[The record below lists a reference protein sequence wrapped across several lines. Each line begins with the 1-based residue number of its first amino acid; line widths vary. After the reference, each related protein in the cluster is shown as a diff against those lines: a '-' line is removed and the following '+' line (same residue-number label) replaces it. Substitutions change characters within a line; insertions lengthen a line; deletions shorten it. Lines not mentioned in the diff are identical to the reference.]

1 MAGWIDVVHCPNP
14 LRPVADRRVRR
25 VLLTGTDTVESIVKR
40 LGLQATP
47 LAASLNM
54 VTVPR
59 KRWHKKRVRTTD
71 TLILMQCAAGVET
84 GLLGAKILMNAAWY
98 EIAATALLT
107 FLTSDLVIGLAL
119 TMVANA
125 IMSNKGGKSGSQES
139 SPATYSIDGGS
150 NSIRPYEPL
159 PLVLGEHQ
167 VFPDYGSRPYTEF
180 VPDETTT
187 RIVVNGTASYK
198 VYDVPPFTFPEWPES
213 AVPGEPWTLIV
224 EDEYTAWYGD
234 NAPRTY
240 RRDDDMTIEAPH
252 TFVVRVSPPNGQ
264 SATIRINDWES
275 YQRDLDDG
283 SRWPDTRKWESLTPT
298 REAIEFYGYWY
309 TDHTERLVSIFNFGF
324 GDLTITNPRVG
335 SNDLG
340 LLKAWQRSDSYVV
353 PGQGDRTYLSGFTSP
368 DWPTN
373 EFPTNVESVDGG
385 KLEQRANIENG
396 GWIVREGA
404 QACGYVQIDIAGRLF
419 RQSTSG
425 IKNLSCTLE
434 MQYQV
439 EGQTGWTDFP
449 FSPYTLTNGF
459 MAVLRK
465 TFTANLGVP
474 IKRVQ
479 VRRVTPEETDAN
491 RVSDLECSRVKW
503 FRSETA
509 LYPAQRRLGLLI
521 NATGQLSGRLE
532 RFSAFVQAKHWIW
545 SSTAPWTE
553 GVYPGDGQAPW
564 FWGPTTNPAW
574 LFLYYAR
581 GGFLNA
587 AAAPG
592 YLGWQGWIDRP
603 DASNG
608 ARLFGAGLTNDRID
622 YAALVAWGRFC
633 DLHGLQCRMVI
644 DARRSAGEVLDDIAA
659 AGRASKTW
667 ATGKLS
673 VVWEEAGQPA
683 VAGFGM
689 PNILAGTFN
698 IAYDTDDTID
708 EFGLQYTRSDADY
721 AADTVYATVPG
732 VSLPVNQRME
742 NAAFAM
748 PRSLAQRLVNLLA
761 ASKFFHRRRISWES
775 NIEALAV
782 QRGDVVRL
790 THDLTAWA
798 YSGRLLGLRAETK
811 VVAESLEAKFI
822 VELTLSCPVENPG
835 GSPEFY
841 LWVRRPSGVWVS
853 VQVVPP
859 ATRTNTVEVLTPW
872 GLADAPGILSG
883 SLDDLNEVSDY
894 PDSIPEDWMFLAGPT
909 PTPGKRVRI
918 VAMEPANQ
926 RRVKIT
932 ARDEYEEFFPMEW
945 GTSGAPLPPSG
956 EARVARAYNLAA
968 LPQEDGGTRLAWELD
983 AAHGALVT
991 VRVNQGPEQQ
1001 VPITGQMAVVGYE
1014 LFLPAYPAGTRLDIH
1029 VLPVAAGTPVAIQ
1042 GDELTITV

>member
-1 MAGWIDVVHCPNP
+1 MAGWIDVVHCTNP

-25 VLLTGTDTVESIVKR
+25 VLLTGSDTVESIVKR

-47 LAASLNM
+47 LAVSLNM

-59 KRWHKKRVRTTD
+59 RRWHKKRVRTTD
-71 TLILMQCAAGVET
+71 TLILMQCAAGVEA

-125 IMSNKGGKSGSQES
+125 IMSNKGAKGSSQES

-150 NSIRPYEPL
+150 NSLRPYEPL
-159 PLVLGEHQ
+159 LLVLGEHQ
-167 VFPDYGSRPYTEF
+167 VFADYGSRPFTEF

-187 RIVVNGTASYK
+187 RIVVNESASYK
-198 VYDVPPFTFPEWPES
+198 VYDVPTFTLTPDFPNPPIPS
-213 AVPGEPWTLIV
+213 EPWTQIAADDYML
-224 EDEYTAWYGD
+224 WYGD

-240 RRDDDMTIEAPH
+240 QRQDGNTIEAPH
-252 TFVVRVSPPNGQ
+252 TFIVRVPLPNP
-264 SATIRINDWES
+264 SAQDARINDWES
-275 YQRDLDDG
+275 YQRDLDDNAIG
-283 SRWPDTRKWESLTPT
+283 WPDTRKWEGLTPT

-309 TDHTERLVSIFNFGF
+309 TDNVERLVSIFNFGF
-324 GDLTITNPRVG
+324 GDLTITQPRVG
-335 SNDLG
+335 SNDLE
-340 LLKAWQRSDSYVV
+340 LFKAWQRSDSYVV
-353 PGQGDRTYLSGFTSP
+353 PGQGDRTFLSGYSSP

-373 EFPTNVESVDGG
+373 EFPTNVEAVDGG
-385 KLEQRANIENG
+385 KLEQRANIENE
-396 GWIVREGA
+396 GWIVREGV
-404 QACGYVQIDIAGRLF
+404 QASGYVQIDIAGRLF
-419 RQSTSG
+419 RQGSSG
-425 IKNLSCTLE
+425 IKNLSCALE

-439 EGQTGWTDFP
+439 EGETGWTHFP

-491 RVSDLECSRVKW
+491 RVSDLECSRIKW
-503 FRSETA
+503 FRPETA

-532 RFSAFVQAKHWIW
+532 RFSAFVRAKHWIW
-545 SSTAPWTE
+545 ASTAPWPE
-553 GVYPGDGQAPW
+553 GTYPGDGQAPW
-564 FWGPTTNPAW
+564 TWGETTNPAW

-587 AAAPG
+587 TAAPA
-592 YLGWQGWIDRP
+592 YLGLQGWLDRP
-603 DASNG
+603 DPSNG

-644 DARRSAGEVLDDIAA
+644 DSRRSAGEVLDDIAA

-673 VVWEEAGQPA
+673 VVWEEAGQPE
-683 VAGFGM
+683 VAAFGM

-698 IAYDTDDTID
+698 ISYDTDDTVD

-732 VSLPVNQRME
+732 VTLPVNQRME
-742 NAAFAM
+742 TASFAM

-761 ASKFFHRRRISWES
+761 ASKFYHRRRISWES
-775 NIEALAV
+775 NIEALTV

-790 THDLTAWA
+790 AHDLTAWA
-798 YSGRLLGLRAETK
+798 HSGRLLR
-811 VVAESLEAKFI
+811 LEAEGGMVRRI
-822 VELTLSCPVENPG
+822 TTSCAVENPTNA
-835 GSPEFY
+835 STYY
-841 LWVRRPSGVWVS
+841 LWLRRPNGDWVS
-853 VQVVPP
+853 VQVAPP
-859 ATRTNTVEVLTPW
+859 AARTNTLTVVSEWPLEQAPDVLGNTAAS
-872 GLADAPGILSG
+872 LNDASLWPGT
-883 SLDDLNEVSDY
+883 
-894 PDSIPEDWMFLAGPT
+894 IPEDWMFLAGPT
-909 PTPGKRVRI
+909 PTPGKRIRI
-918 VAMEPANQ
+918 VAMEPSNQ

-945 GTSGAPLPPSG
+945 GTSAAPMPASG
-956 EARVARAYNLAA
+956 EARVARAYNLVA
-968 LPQEDGGTRLAWELD
+968 LPQADGGTRLAWELD

-991 VRVNQGPEQQ
+991 VRVNQGAEQQ
-1001 VPITGQMAVVGYE
+1001 VPIAGQMTVVGYE
-1014 LFLPAYPAGTRLDIH
+1014 LLLPAYPAGTRLDIH
-1029 VLPVAAGTPVAIQ
+1029 VLPVAAGTPVAVH
-1042 GDELTITV
+1042 GEELTITV

>member
-1 MAGWIDVVHCPNP
+1 MAGWIDVVHCTNP

-25 VLLTGTDTVESIVKR
+25 VLLTGSDTVDSIVKR

-54 VTVPR
+54 AAVPR
-59 KRWHKKRVRTTD
+59 RRWHKKRVRTTD
-71 TLILMQCAAGVET
+71 TLILMQCAAGVEA

-125 IMSNKGGKSGSQES
+125 LTSKGGGSGGVQDT

-150 NSIRPYEPL
+150 NAIRPYEPL

-167 VFPDYGSRPYTEF
+167 VFPDYGSRPFTEF
-180 VPDETTT
+180 VPDDTTT
-187 RIVVNGTASYK
+187 RIVVNENASYK
-198 VYDVPPFTFPEWPES
+198 VYDVPPLTLTPDWPNS
-213 AVPGEPWTLIV
+213 PIPSEPWTIITEN
-224 EDEYTAWYGD
+224 EDSVFYGD
-234 NAPRTY
+234 NTPRTY
-240 RRDDDMTIEAPH
+240 QRQDDRTIEAPH
-252 TFVVRVSPPNGQ
+252 TFIVWLSPRNG
-264 SATIRINDWES
+264 TIANTRINDWES
-275 YQRDLDDG
+275 YQWDLDNDHQA
-283 SRWPDTRKWESLTPT
+283 WPDRRPWGSLTST

-309 TDHTERLVSIFNFGF
+309 TDHTERLVGIFNFGF
-324 GDLTITNPRVG
+324 GDLTITKPRVG
-335 SNDLG
+335 SNDLE

-353 PGQGDRTYLSGFTSP
+353 PGQGDRTYLSGYSNP
-368 DWPTN
+368 SRPSG

-404 QACGYVQIDIAGRLF
+404 QASGDIQIDIAGRLF
-419 RQSTSG
+419 RQGTSG
-425 IKNLSCTLE
+425 INNLSCTLE

-439 EGQTGWTDFP
+439 EGETGWTHFP
-449 FSPYTLTNGF
+449 FSPFTLTNGF
-459 MAVLRK
+459 MAVLRH

-474 IKRVQ
+474 VKRVQ
-479 VRRVTPEETDAN
+479 VRRLTPDETDAN
-491 RVSDLECSRVKW
+491 RVSDLECSRIKW
-503 FRSETA
+503 FRPETG

-532 RFSAFVQAKHWIW
+532 RFSAFVRAKHWVW
-545 SSTAPWTE
+545 ASSAPWVD

-564 FWGPTTNPAW
+564 AWGETTNPAW

-581 GGFLNA
+581 GGFQNPT
-587 AAAPG
+587 AAPA
-592 YLGWQGWIDRP
+592 YLGWQGWLDRP
-603 DASNG
+603 DPSNG

-622 YAALVAWGRFC
+622 YASLVAWGRFC
-633 DLHGLQCRMVI
+633 DLHGLQCRMMI
-644 DARRSAGEVLDDIAA
+644 DGRRSAGEVLDDIAA

-673 VVWEEAGQPA
+673 VVWEAAGQA
-683 VAGFGM
+683 EVGAFGM

-698 IAYDTDDTID
+698 ISYDADDSID

-742 NAAFAM
+742 TAAFSM
-748 PRSLAQRLVNLLA
+748 PRSMAQRLVNLLA
-761 ASKFFHRRRISWES
+761 ASKFYHRRRISWES
-775 NIEALAV
+775 NIEALSV

-790 THDLTAWA
+790 AHDLTAWA
-798 YSGRLLGLRAETK
+798 HSGRLLK
-811 VVAESLEAKFI
+811 LEAENGRVTRI
-822 VELTLSCPVENPG
+822 TTSSAVENPTG
-835 GSPEFY
+835 ASEYY
-841 LWVRRPSGVWVS
+841 LWVRQPGGAWMTVKVA
-853 VQVVPP
+853 PP
-859 ATRTNTVEVLTPW
+859 LGRSNTLAVLGAWP
-872 GLADAPGILSG
+872 LQQAPGVLGNTAES
-883 SLDDLNEVSDY
+883 LNEASAW
-894 PDSIPEDWMFLAGPT
+894 PETIPEDWMFLAGPT

-918 VAMEPANQ
+918 VAMEPASQ

-945 GTSGAPLPPSG
+945 GTSAAPMPPSG
-956 EARVARAYNLAA
+956 EMRVARAYNLAA
-968 LPQEDGGTRLAWELD
+968 VPQVDGGTRLAWELD

-991 VRVNQGPEQQ
+991 VRVNQGPVQQ
-1001 VPITGQMAVVGYE
+1001 IPIAGQMAVVGYE
-1014 LFLPAYPAGTRLDIH
+1014 LFLPAYPTGTQLDIH
-1029 VLPVAAGTPVAIQ
+1029 VLPVAAETPVAIE
-1042 GDELTITV
+1042 GDRLLITV